1 MGEGNVR
8 KAKEY
13 GKVIAFYNFIGLFT
27 ITLLLYVFS
36 E

>member
-13 GKVIAFYNFIGLFT
+13 GKVIAFYNFIALVT
-27 ITLLLYVFS
+27 ITFLLYVFS